1 MKNTQLDEW
10 IDPIVEEVRKYREEH
25 AAKFNYDIEAIV
37 RDIKKREKES
47 GRTYISPPPRQE
59 KESNIERNASEYTS
73 SRKAA

>member
-1 MKNTQLDEW
+1 MENTQLDEW

-47 GRTYISPPPRQE
+47 GRTYISPPSRQE
-59 KESNIERNASEYTS
+59 KENNRARNTHEHTS